1 VSNPVDGD
9 MLLHYKKAL
18 YILIVILN
26 DGENEHVFCKYFP
39 NVISFFDKHVAKALL
54 LKGL

>member
-1 VSNPVDGD
+1 